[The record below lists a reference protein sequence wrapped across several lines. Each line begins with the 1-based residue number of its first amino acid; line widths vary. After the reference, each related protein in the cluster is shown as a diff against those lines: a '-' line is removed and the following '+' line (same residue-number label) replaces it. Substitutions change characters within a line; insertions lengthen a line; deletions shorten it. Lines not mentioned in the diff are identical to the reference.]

1 LLPLNFTNFGWPVLL
16 TLRTFAFQLNIIS
29 LLRKPNSAHAISTNH
44 SPFNPSWTLRFPTFD
59 KELTMLTEPLVSC
72 MRRNL
77 IKSLLIAPFALT
89 GIGMAQAQVSAP
101 ATPARIS
108 TAYTGDVVNGKKVV
122 SSLNTDDL
130 EPGKK
135 HLLYFQGVQMSTGQY
150 WYVSVI
156 VAKGA
161 KPGKRITLTSGVHGD
176 EMSSVHTVQTVMGL
190 LNPAE
195 MSGTVMAVLDIARPA
210 MESMQRRWPSSGRG
224 FELTD
229 MNREWPGNEKG
240 VGAVSRQAGL
250 VFNRLLKPNTD
261 LAIDFHTG
269 TTGLDVP
276 AFHIGDMR
284 IPDVKTMMMLYPV
297 PAIWDNPVY
306 PGVLH
311 NAYIDAGIPAFT
323 PEVGVARRLEL
334 DMIPIFVEGTMNV
347 FKHYGVVPGAIG
359 RTAVDANVHIGK
371 NAVPVLTTHGGFIE
385 LLVKLNAKV
394 TIGQKVAIQRNAF
407 GEVVAEYTSPV
418 NGIVG
423 GLRSDATSEPGNVL
437 LFILADAAP
446 LSDAAPFSE

>member
-1 LLPLNFTNFGWPVLL
+1 MFKE
-16 TLRTFAFQLNIIS
+16 S
-29 LLRKPNSAHAISTNH
+29 LGSR
-44 SPFNPSWTLRFPTFD
+44 
-59 KELTMLTEPLVSC
+59 V
-72 MRRNL
+72 RRNL
-77 IKSLLIAPFALT
+77 MKALMLIPASLAGV
-89 GIGMAQAQVSAP
+89 GIVQAQGRAAEAP
-101 ATPARIS
+101 AQFS
-108 TAYTGDVVNGKKVV
+108 TLYTGDVINGKKVV
-122 SSLNTDDL
+122 SALNTGDL

-135 HLLYFQGVQMSTGQY
+135 HLLYFQGVQTSTGQH

-161 KPGKRITLTSGVHGD
+161 KPGKRITFTSGVHGD
-176 EMSSVHTVQTVMGL
+176 EMNSVHTVQTVMGL
-190 LNPAE
+190 LKPAE

-210 MESMQRRWPSSGRG
+210 LESMQRRWPSTGRG

-229 MNREWPGNEKG
+229 MNREWPGNENG

-284 IPDVKTMMMLYPV
+284 IPDVKTMMLLYPV
-297 PAIWDNPVY
+297 PAIWDNPLI

-311 NAYIDAGIPAFT
+311 NAYVDAGIPAFT

-347 FKHYGVVPGAIG
+347 FKHYGMVPGAIG
-359 RTAVDANVHIGK
+359 RTAADADVYIGK
-371 NAVPVLTTHGGFIE
+371 HAVSVLTTHGGFIE
-385 LLVKLNAKV
+385 LLVKLKANV
-394 TIGQKVAIQRNAF
+394 TPGQRLAIQRNAF
-407 GEVVAEYTSPV
+407 GEVVAEYSSPV
-418 NGIVG
+418 SGLVG
-423 GLRSDATSEPGNVL
+423 GMRTDATSEPGNVL
-437 LFILADAAP
+437 FFILADDAPAPGAA
-446 LSDAAPFSE
+446 AYAE

>member
-1 LLPLNFTNFGWPVLL
+1 MAVLP
-16 TLRTFAFQLNIIS
+16 TLQALGRQLIVIP
-29 LLRKPNSAHAISTNH
+29 LLRKPGPLDAIAMCQDRFQTSQIH
-44 SPFNPSWTLRFPTFD
+44 SWNC
-59 KELTMLTEPLVSC
+59 ELVMLMKPLISRK
-72 MRRNL
+72 RRNF
-77 IKSLLIAPFALT
+77 IQSLLITAFALT
-89 GIGMAQAQVSAP
+89 AIGIAQAQVSEP
-101 ATPARIS
+101 ATPAGIS
-108 TAYTGDVVNGKKVV
+108 TVYTGDVINGKKVV

-130 EPGKK
+130 EAGKK
-135 HLLYFQGVQMSTGQY
+135 HLLYFRGVQMSTGQY

-161 KPGKRITLTSGVHGD
+161 RPGKRITLTSGVHGD
-176 EMSSVHTVQTVMGL
+176 EMSSVHTVQTVMSQ
-190 LNPAE
+190 LNAAE

-229 MNREWPGNEKG
+229 MNREWPGNENG
-240 VGAVSRQAGL
+240 LGAVSRQAGL

-269 TTGLDVP
+269 TTGLDVSS
-276 AFHIGDMR
+276 FHIGDMR

-311 NAYIDAGIPAFT
+311 NAYIDAGIPSFT
-323 PEVGVARRLEL
+323 PEVGVARRLDL

-359 RTAVDANVHIGK
+359 RTAVDANVYIGK
-371 NAVPVLTTHGGFIE
+371 SAVPVLTTQGGFIE
-385 LLVKLNAKV
+385 LLVKLEDDV
-394 TIGQKVAIQRNAF
+394 TVGQKLAIQRNAF
-407 GEVVAEYTSPV
+407 GEVMAEYTSPV
-418 NGIVG
+418 SGRIG

-437 LFILADAAP
+437 VFILTDGATASGKATYP
-446 LSDAAPFSE
+446 E

>member
-1 LLPLNFTNFGWPVLL
+1 MLKDPLGA
-16 TLRTFAFQLNIIS
+16 R
-29 LLRKPNSAHAISTNH
+29 R
-44 SPFNPSWTLRFPTFD
+44 
-59 KELTMLTEPLVSC
+59 
-72 MRRNL
+72 RRNFMQT
-77 IKSLLIAPFALT
+77 LLITAFALT
-89 GIGMAQAQVSAP
+89 GIGMAQAQNSIP
-101 ATPARIS
+101 DTPAKIG
-108 TAYTGDVVNGKKVV
+108 TVYTGDVINGKEVV
-122 SSLNTDDL
+122 SSLNTNDL

-135 HLLYFQGVQMSTGQY
+135 HLLYFQGVQMSTGQH

-176 EMSSVHTVQTVMGL
+176 EMSSVHTVQTVMGQ

-229 MNREWPGNEKG
+229 MNREWPGNENG

-250 VFNRLLKPNTD
+250 VFNRLLRPNTD

-269 TTGLDVP
+269 TTGLDVS

-284 IPDVKTMMMLYPV
+284 IPEVKTMMMLYPV
-297 PAIWDNPVY
+297 PAIFDNPVY

-323 PEVGVARRLEL
+323 PEVGMARRLDL
-334 DMIPIFVEGTMNV
+334 GMIPIFVEGTMNV
-347 FKHYGVVPGAIG
+347 FKHYGMVPGAIG
-359 RTAVDANVHIGK
+359 RTAVDANVYIGK
-371 NAVPVLTTHGGFIE
+371 SAVPVLTTHGGFIE

-394 TIGQKVAIQRNAF
+394 TPGQKVAIQRNAF

-418 NGIVG
+418 NGLIG
-423 GLRSDATSEPGNVL
+423 GLRSDTTSEPGNVL

-446 LSDAAPFSE
+446 VPGAAAYPE

>member
-1 LLPLNFTNFGWPVLL
+1 
-16 TLRTFAFQLNIIS
+16 
-29 LLRKPNSAHAISTNH
+29 
-44 SPFNPSWTLRFPTFD
+44 
-59 KELTMLTEPLVSC
+59 MLEGPLVC
-72 MRRNL
+72 RKRRDFMQA
-77 IKSLLIAPFALT
+77 LLITAMALT
-89 GIGMAQAQVSAP
+89 GIDSAQAQVNVS
-101 ATPARIS
+101 ATPARFS
-108 TAYTGDVVNGKKVV
+108 TVYTGDVINGKKVV
-122 SSLNTDDL
+122 SSLDTDEL
-130 EPGKK
+130 EPGRK
-135 HLLYFQGVQMSTGQY
+135 HLLYFQGVQMSTGQH

-156 VAKGA
+156 VAKGT

-176 EMSSVHTVQTVMGL
+176 EMSSVHTVQTVMGQ
-190 LNPAE
+190 LNAAE

-229 MNREWPGNEKG
+229 MNREWPGNENG
-240 VGAVSRQAGL
+240 LGAVSRQAGL

-269 TTGLDVP
+269 TTGLDVS

-297 PAIWDNPVY
+297 PAIWDNPAY

-311 NAYIDAGIPAFT
+311 NAYIDAGIPSFT
-323 PEVGVARRLEL
+323 PEVGVARRLDL

-359 RTAVDANVHIGK
+359 RTAVDANVYIGK
-371 NAVPVLTTHGGFIE
+371 SAVPVLTTHGGFIE
-385 LLVKLNAKV
+385 LLVRLNAKV
-394 TIGQKVAIQRNAF
+394 TPGQKVAIQRNAF

-418 NGIVG
+418 NGLIG

-446 LSDAAPFSE
+446 MSGAAPYPE

>member
-1 LLPLNFTNFGWPVLL
+1 MAGLL
-16 TLRTFAFQLNIIS
+16 TLWILALQQKMGSR
-29 LLRKPNSAHAISTNH
+29 LRKPNPAHAIATNH
-44 SPFNPSWTLRFPTFD
+44 SRTNPSWSLRIPTFD
-59 KELTMLTEPLVSC
+59 KELTMFKEPLVSC

-89 GIGMAQAQVSAP
+89 GIGIAQAQVSAP
-101 ATPARIS
+101 ATPAKIS
-108 TAYTGDVVNGKKVV
+108 TVYTGDVINGKKVV

-135 HLLYFQGVQMSTGQY
+135 HLLYFQGVQMSTGQH

-176 EMSSVHTVQTVMGL
+176 EMSSVHTVQTVMGR

-229 MNREWPGNEKG
+229 MNREWPGNENG
-240 VGAVSRQAGL
+240 FGAVSRQAGL

-269 TTGLDVP
+269 TTGLDVS

-284 IPDVKTMMMLYPV
+284 IPEVKTMMMLYPV

-311 NAYIDAGIPAFT
+311 NAYIDAGIPCFT
-323 PEVGVARRLEL
+323 PEVGVARRLDL

-347 FKHYGVVPGAIG
+347 FKHYSMVPGAIG
-359 RTAVDANVHIGK
+359 RTAVDANVYIGK
-371 NAVPVLTTHGGFIE
+371 NAVPVLTTQGGFIE

-394 TIGQKVAIQRNAF
+394 TPGQKVAIQRNAF
-407 GEVVAEYTSPV
+407 GEVVAEYISPV
-418 NGIVG
+418 NGLIG
-423 GLRSDATSEPGNVL
+423 SLRSDATSEPGNVL

-446 LSDAAPFSE
+446 VSGAAPYSE

>member
-1 LLPLNFTNFGWPVLL
+1 MF
-16 TLRTFAFQLNIIS
+16 
-29 LLRKPNSAHAISTNH
+29 K
-44 SPFNPSWTLRFPTFD
+44 
-59 KELTMLTEPLVSC
+59 EPLVGC

-77 IKSLLIAPFALT
+77 LRSLLIAPFVLT
-89 GIGMAQAQVSAP
+89 GIGMAQAQTSAA
-101 ATPARIS
+101 ATPAKIS
-108 TAYTGDVVNGKKVV
+108 TVYTGDVINGKKVV
-122 SSLNTDDL
+122 SSLNTADL

-135 HLLYFQGVQMSTGQY
+135 HLLYFQGVQMSTGQH

-161 KPGKRITLTSGVHGD
+161 RPGKRITLTSGVHGD
-176 EMSSVHTVQTVMGL
+176 EMSSVHTVQTVMGR

-224 FELTD
+224 LELTD
-229 MNREWPGNEKG
+229 MNREWPGNENG
-240 VGAVSRQAGL
+240 LGAVSRQAGL

-269 TTGLDVP
+269 TSGLDVA

-311 NAYIDAGIPAFT
+311 NAYIDSGIPAFT

-359 RTAVDANVHIGK
+359 RTAVDANVYIGK

-385 LLVKLNAKV
+385 LSVKLNARV
-394 TIGQKVAIQRNAF
+394 TPGQKLAIQRNAF
-407 GEVVAEYTSPV
+407 GELWRSTPARSTALSVACAATPRRSPATCCSSSWPTPHRCPAQPLTR
-418 NGIVG
+418 NRSRHSGWPIVCSH
-423 GLRSDATSEPGNVL
+423 GLNR
-437 LFILADAAP
+437 
-446 LSDAAPFSE
+446 FSRGCALP

>member
-1 LLPLNFTNFGWPVLL
+1 MARDAV
-16 TLRTFAFQLNIIS
+16 IS
-29 LLRKPNSAHAISTNH
+29 CNR
-44 SPFNPSWTLRFPTFD
+44 
-59 KELTMLTEPLVSC
+59 
-72 MRRNL
+72 
-77 IKSLLIAPFALT
+77 LLIAAIALT
-89 GIGMAQAQVSAP
+89 GIGTAQAQSGAP
-101 ATPARIS
+101 AKIS
-108 TAYTGDVVNGKKVV
+108 TVYTGDVINGKKVV
-122 SSLNTDDL
+122 SSLNTSDL

-156 VAKGA
+156 VAKGV

-176 EMSSVHTVQTVMGL
+176 EMSSVHTVQTVMNQ

-210 MESMQRRWPSSGRG
+210 MESMQRRWPSTGRG

-229 MNREWPGNEKG
+229 MNREWPGNENG
-240 VGAVSRQAGL
+240 LGAVSRQAGL

-269 TTGLDVP
+269 TTGLDVA

-297 PAIWDNPVY
+297 PAIWDNPAY

-323 PEVGVARRLEL
+323 PEVGPARRLDL

-359 RTAVDANVHIGK
+359 RTAVDANVYIGK
-371 NAVPVLTTHGGFIE
+371 SAVPVLSTHGGFIE

-394 TIGQKVAIQRNAF
+394 TPGQKAGHPAQRFRRSGGGIHQPGQRPCRWPAQRRHVGARQRAVLHPGRRRAGARCGPLFGVAR
-407 GEVVAEYTSPV
+407 GTR
-418 NGIVG
+418 VG
-423 GLRSDATSEPGNVL
+423 RSCSHGLKR
-437 LFILADAAP
+437 F
-446 LSDAAPFSE
+446 LSGCSLP

>member
-1 LLPLNFTNFGWPVLL
+1 
-16 TLRTFAFQLNIIS
+16 
-29 LLRKPNSAHAISTNH
+29 
-44 SPFNPSWTLRFPTFD
+44 
-59 KELTMLTEPLVSC
+59 
-72 MRRNL
+72 
-77 IKSLLIAPFALT
+77 
-89 GIGMAQAQVSAP
+89 
-101 ATPARIS
+101 
-108 TAYTGDVVNGKKVV
+108 
-122 SSLNTDDL
+122 
-130 EPGKK
+130 
-135 HLLYFQGVQMSTGQY
+135 MSTGQY

-161 KPGKRITLTSGVHGD
+161 KPGKRFTLTSGVHGD
-176 EMSSVHTVQTVMGL
+176 EMSSVHTVQTVMNQ

-210 MESMQRRWPSSGRG
+210 MESMQRRWPSTNRG

-229 MNREWPGNEKG
+229 MNREWPGNENG

-276 AFHIGDMR
+276 AFHIGDMGV
-284 IPDVKTMMMLYPV
+284 PDVKTMMMLYPV
-297 PAIWDNPVY
+297 PAIWDTPAY

-323 PEVGVARRLEL
+323 PEVGAARRLEL

-359 RTAVDANVHIGK
+359 RTAVDANVYIGK
-371 NAVPVLTTHGGFIE
+371 SAVPVLSTHGGFIE

-394 TIGQKVAIQRNAF
+394 TPGQKLAIQRNAF
-407 GEVVAEYTSPV
+407 GEVVAEYTSPI

-437 LFILADAAP
+437 FFILADAAP
-446 LSDAAPFSE
+446 VSGSAPYAE

>member
-1 LLPLNFTNFGWPVLL
+1 
-16 TLRTFAFQLNIIS
+16 
-29 LLRKPNSAHAISTNH
+29 
-44 SPFNPSWTLRFPTFD
+44 
-59 KELTMLTEPLVSC
+59 
-72 MRRNL
+72 
-77 IKSLLIAPFALT
+77 
-89 GIGMAQAQVSAP
+89 
-101 ATPARIS
+101 
-108 TAYTGDVVNGKKVV
+108 V
-122 SSLNTDDL
+122 SSLNTSDL

-135 HLLYFQGVQMSTGQY
+135 HLLYFQSVQMSTGQY

-161 KPGKRITLTSGVHGD
+161 KPGKRFTLTSGVHGD
-176 EMSSVHTVQTVMGL
+176 EMSSVHTVQKVMSQ

-229 MNREWPGNEKG
+229 MNREWPGNENG

-250 VFNRLLKPNTD
+250 VFNRLLRPNTD

-323 PEVGVARRLEL
+323 PEVGVARRVEL
-334 DMIPIFVEGTMNV
+334 DMIPIFVDGTMNV

-359 RTAVDANVHIGK
+359 RTAVDANVYIGK
-371 NAVPVLTTHGGFIE
+371 SAVPVLTTHGGFIE

-394 TIGQKVAIQRNAF
+394 TPGQKVAIQRNAF

-418 NGIVG
+418 NGLVG

-446 LSDAAPFSE
+446 VSGAAPYAE